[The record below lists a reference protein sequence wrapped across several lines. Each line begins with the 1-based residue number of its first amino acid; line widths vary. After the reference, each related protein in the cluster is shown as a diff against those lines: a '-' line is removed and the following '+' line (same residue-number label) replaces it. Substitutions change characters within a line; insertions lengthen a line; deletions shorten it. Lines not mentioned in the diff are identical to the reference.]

1 MSTSRVLAG
10 CVIHKDKIYVI
21 GKSSNPSKH
30 VHLFN
35 VHKYGDLW
43 SEENK

>member
-21 GKSSNPSKH
+21 GKSKNPLKR
-30 VHLFN
+30 VHLFY
-35 VHKYGDLW
+35 VHNRITIG
-43 SEENK
+43 